1 MRERNFRNN
10 CEEENAKVELIFVI
24 DIFTIGVT
32 SVNFAPFADQSIFK
46 KNLFASRRLAFEIK
60 LFNRAI

>member
-1 MRERNFRNN
+1 M
-10 CEEENAKVELIFVI
+10 ELIFVI

-32 SVNFAPFADQSIFK
+32 SANFAPFTDQCIFK